1 MSVYAEDERIRAAL
15 SHVPADDRDTWV
27 QMGMAIKA
35 ELGDAGF
42 DFWDDW
48 SRSASSY
55 SESDAKSVWK
65 SFRSGGIT
73 IASLFKRAMEHGYR
87 ESEPVTSL
95 SGPERER
102 RRAERERE
110 AAAAAETHQRTQAEA
125 AAKARDLW
133 EKAGAVHADHAYVR
147 AKRIK
152 PYGAK
157 QLRDQLVVKLQ
168 DVDGEHHSS
177 QYIQPTGTKSFQTGG
192 RVSGCFATVSA
203 GETPGAGAPLLIA
216 EGYATACTLHE
227 ATGYPVAAAMNA
239 GNLMSVAKAWR
250 DCYPELAIVICAD
263 DDTETAGNPGM
274 TKAIAAARAVGALL
288 AVPVFGTSRPND
300 VSDFNDLHC
309 ISGLDA
315 VKQCIDAAIDREHMP
330 GRDDEETSLSPAM
343 GAALET
349 ADDYVPSG
357 FLVTERGVFYE
368 EDDGT
373 PHWICSPLHVRALVR
388 DRASENWGRLLE
400 WKDADGHPHV
410 WAMPMEMLRS
420 DGADMRGELARL
432 GLDIAPGNKARN
444 KLTEYVTCAKP
455 KARGRCVTRTG
466 WHGGAFVFPDR
477 TIGEARER
485 VIFQAESI
493 MRTYSQ
499 SGTLDEWK
507 SGVARF
513 CVGNS
518 RLLLAVSAAFASMML
533 EYSGQESGGLN
544 FVGES
549 SSGKT
554 TALRAACSVFG
565 GKEYMQ
571 RWRATS
577 NGLEGLASLHNDTLL
592 VLDELAQVDAREA
605 GEIAYMLANGSG
617 KARAGRSGTAR
628 ARQTWKLL
636 FLSAGEIG
644 LSQHLQSVGKKTK
657 AGQEV
662 RLVEIPA
669 DAGTGFGLFEH
680 LHGVAGGAELSTAIN
695 EAAVKHYGTAAV
707 AFLEA
712 LCRDRDEIGFW
723 LKEEVRRFVDGNLPA
738 DSSGQAHRVCQRF
751 ALIGLAGE
759 YATSTCITG
768 WDEGDALRAAAD
780 CFAVW
785 LDGRGGAGNQE
796 KDSILS
802 HVKAF
807 FEAHEESRFSDLN
820 DISERPTINRAG
832 FRRTGE
838 AGVEYLVLP
847 EVFKR
852 EICTGLD
859 PKAAARALIE
869 AGWIRPASNGWAQR
883 AERLPGKGPTKV
895 YVFTAKIWEA
905 SR

>member
-1 MSVYAEDERIRAAL
+1 MSVYVEEERIRSAL
-15 SHVPADDRDTWV
+15 SHVPADDRETWV

-35 ELGDAGF
+35 ELGEAGF

-48 SRSASSY
+48 SRSAPSY

-73 IASLFKRAMEHGYR
+73 IASLFKRAIEHGYH
-87 ESEPVTSL
+87 ESEPMTPL
-95 SGPERER
+95 SADESER
-102 RRAERERE
+102 RRVERARE
-110 AAAAAETHQRTQAEA
+110 AAVAAEIHQRTQTEA
-125 AAKARDLW
+125 AAKAHNLW
-133 EKAGAVHADHAYVR
+133 EKAGTVHADHAYIR
-147 AKRIK
+147 AKQIK

-168 DVDGEHHSS
+168 DIDGEHHSS
-177 QYIQPTGTKSFQTGG
+177 QYIQPSGGKQFQTGG
-192 RVSGCFATVSA
+192 RVSGCFVAVSTGA
-203 GETPGAGAPLLIA
+203 KPGIGAPLLIA

-227 ATGYPVAAAMNA
+227 ATEYPVAAAMNA

-250 DCYPELAIVICAD
+250 DRYPELAIIICAD
-263 DDTETAGNPGM
+263 DDTETPGNPGM
-274 TKAIAAARAVGALL
+274 TKAAAAARAVDGAL
-288 AVPVFGTSRPND
+288 AVPVFDTDRPAGA
-300 VSDFNDLHC
+300 SDFNDLHRLK
-309 ISGLDA
+309 SLDA
-315 VKQCIDAAIDREHMP
+315 VKRCIDVAVDQRQAPDATTEPDSHV
-330 GRDDEETSLSPAM
+330 PA
-343 GAALET
+343 
-349 ADDYVPSG
+349 G

-388 DRASENWGRLLE
+388 DRSSENWGRLLE
-400 WKDADGHPHV
+400 WNDADGHPHV

-477 TIGEARER
+477 TIGAANER

-499 SGTLDEWK
+499 SGTLDDWK
-507 SGVARF
+507 AGVARF

-518 RLLLAVSAAFASMML
+518 RLLLSVSAAFASMML

-544 FVGES
+544 FVAES

-554 TALRAACSVFG
+554 TVLRAACSVFG

-571 RWRATS
+571 RWRATA

-669 DAGTGFGLFEH
+669 DAGAGFGLFEH

-695 EAAVKHYGTAAV
+695 EAAVNHYGTAAV

-712 LCRDRDEIGFW
+712 LCRDRDEIGTW
-723 LKEEVRRFVDGNLPA
+723 LKEEIRQFVDGNLPA

-759 YATSTCITG
+759 YATAAGITD
-768 WDEGDALRAAAD
+768 WSAGDALGAAAD

-796 KDSILS
+796 KDAILS

-820 DISERPTINRAG
+820 EISDRPTINRAG
-832 FRRTGE
+832 FRRNVET
-838 AGVEYLVLP
+838 GVEYLVLP

-859 PKAAARALIE
+859 PKTVARTLIE
-869 AGWIRPASNGWAQR
+869 SSWIRPASNGWAQR

-905 SR
+905 SK

>member
-1 MSVYAEDERIRAAL
+1 MSEVVSIETEFSAAMAAHDLRPIGIVADGRLHRFDGPEDKRGKKSAWYVLHGDGIPAGSFGDWRTGLSETWCSKAANEMTDAERAVIRNRIRLMKVA
-15 SHVPADDRDTWV
+15 
-27 QMGMAIKA
+27 
-35 ELGDAGF
+35 
-42 DFWDDW
+42 
-48 SRSASSY
+48 
-55 SESDAKSVWK
+55 
-65 SFRSGGIT
+65 
-73 IASLFKRAMEHGYR
+73 
-87 ESEPVTSL
+87 
-95 SGPERER
+95 
-102 RRAERERE
+102 RE
-110 AAAAAETHQRTQAEA
+110 AEEARDAEA
-125 AAKARDLW
+125 ARAAVADHW
-133 EKAGAVHADHAYVR
+133 EKASGVRSDHDYVI
-147 AKRIK
+147 AKQIR
-152 PYGAK
+152 PRGAK
-157 QLRDQLVVKLQ
+157 QLSNQLLIPLRDI
-168 DVDGEHHSS
+168 DGTLHSA
-177 QYIQPTGTKSFQTGG
+177 QYIQPDGAKRFKSGG
-192 RVSGCFATVSA
+192 RVAGCFCMVGDDPNDGDTI
-203 GETPGAGAPLLIA
+203 LIA
-216 EGYATACTLHE
+216 EGWATACSLHQ
-227 ATGYPVAAAMNA
+227 ATGHAVFAAMNA
-239 GNLMSVAKAWR
+239 GNLLAVAKAVR
-250 DCYPELAIVICAD
+250 LKYLMATIIVCAD
-263 DDTETAGNPGM
+263 DDYLTAGNPGL
-274 TKAIAAARAVGALL
+274 TKAQAAAQEVGGTVAP
-288 AVPVFGTSRPND
+288 PVFGADRPSG

-309 ISGLDA
+309 IKGLA
-315 VKQCIDAAIDREHMP
+315 VVKQCIDAAVDRQ
-330 GRDDEETSLSPAM
+330 PA
-343 GAALET
+343 AAPTTES
-349 ADDYVPSG
+349 DNCVPSG

-388 DRASENWGRLLE
+388 DRSSENWGRLLE
-400 WKDADGHPHV
+400 WNDADGHPHV

-444 KLTEYVTCAKP
+444 KLTEYVTCARP

-466 WHGGAFVFPDR
+466 WHSGAFVFPDQ
-477 TIGEARER
+477 TIGAASER

-499 SGTLDEWK
+499 SGTLDDWK
-507 SGVARF
+507 AGVARF

-518 RLLLAVSAAFASMML
+518 RLLLSVSAAFASMML

-544 FVGES
+544 IVGES

-571 RWRATS
+571 RWRATA

-617 KARAGRSGTAR
+617 KARAGRTGTAR

-669 DAGTGFGLFEH
+669 DAGAGFGLFEH

-695 EAAVKHYGTAAV
+695 EAAVNYYGTAAV

-712 LCRDRDEIGFW
+712 LCRDRDEIGIW
-723 LKEEVRRFVDGNLPA
+723 LKEEIRRFVDGNLPA

-759 YATSTCITG
+759 YATAAGITG
-768 WDEGDALRAAAD
+768 WNEGDALGAAAD

-796 KDSILS
+796 QDTILS

-820 DISERPTINRAG
+820 DISDRPTINRAG
-832 FRRTGE
+832 FRRVTESGT
-838 AGVEYLVLP
+838 EYFVLP
-847 EVFKR
+847 EIFKR
-852 EICTGLD
+852 EICSGFE
-859 PKAAARALIE
+859 PKAAARALVD
-869 AGWIRPASNGWAQR
+869 AGWIRSAPDGKFQR
-883 AERLPGKGPTKV
+883 SERLPGKGTIRV
-895 YVFTAKIWEA
+895 YVFTPALWEA
-905 SR
+905 QR

>member
-1 MSVYAEDERIRAAL
+1 MSVYAEEERIRAAL
-15 SHVPADDRDTWV
+15 SYVPADDRDTWV

-35 ELGDAGF
+35 ELGEAGF

-73 IASLFKRAMEHGYR
+73 IASLFKRAIEHGYR
-87 ESEPVTSL
+87 ESEPLAQL
-95 SGPERER
+95 SADDRDR
-102 RRAERERE
+102 RQAERKRE
-110 AAAAAETHQRTQAEA
+110 ATAAAETHQRTQAEA
-125 AAKARDLW
+125 ATKARDLW
-133 EKAGAVHADHAYVR
+133 ERAGTVHTNHAYVC
-147 AKRIK
+147 AKKIR
-152 PYGAK
+152 PYGAR

-177 QYIQPTGTKSFQTGG
+177 QYIQPGGAKSFQTGG
-192 RVSGCFATVSA
+192 RVSGCFVAVN
-203 GETPGAGAPLLIA
+203 AGATHGADGTLLIA
-216 EGYATACTLHE
+216 EGYATACSLHE

-239 GNLMSVAKAWR
+239 GNLLNVARAWR
-250 DCYPELAIVICAD
+250 DRCPKLTIVICAD

-274 TKAIAAARAVGALL
+274 TKAIAAARTVRAVL
-288 AVPVFGTSRPND
+288 AVPVFGTDRPAEA
-300 VSDFNDLHC
+300 SDFNDLHC
-309 ISGLDA
+309 LEGLDA
-315 VKQCIDAAIDREHMP
+315 VKQCIDAAIDQQPVTEFV
-330 GRDDEETSLSPAM
+330 G
-343 GAALET
+343 ET
-349 ADDYVPSG
+349 AAHPPATAAATESDNCVPTG

-388 DRASENWGRLLE
+388 DRSSENWGRLLE
-400 WKDADGHPHV
+400 WNDADGHPHV

-444 KLTEYVTCAKP
+444 KLTEYVTCARP

-466 WHGGAFVFPDR
+466 WHSGAFVFPDQ
-477 TIGEARER
+477 TIGAASER

-499 SGTLDEWK
+499 SGTLDDWK
-507 SGVARF
+507 AGVARF

-518 RLLLAVSAAFASMML
+518 RLLLSVSAAFASMML

-571 RWRATS
+571 RWRATA

-669 DAGTGFGLFEH
+669 DAGAGFGLFEH

-695 EAAVKHYGTAAV
+695 EAAVNHYGTAAV
-707 AFLEA
+707 AFLKA
-712 LCRDRDEIGFW
+712 LCRDRDEIGIW
-723 LKEEVRRFVDGNLPA
+723 LKEEIRRFVDGNLPV

-759 YATSTCITG
+759 YATTAGITG
-768 WDEGDALRAAAD
+768 WNEGDALGAASD

-820 DISERPTINRAG
+820 DISDRPTINRAG
-832 FRRTGE
+832 FRRLADSGT
-838 AGVEYLVLP
+838 EYFVLP
-847 EVFKR
+847 EIFKR
-852 EICTGLD
+852 EICNGFE
-859 PKAAARALIE
+859 PKAAARALVD
-869 AGWIRPASNGWAQR
+869 AGWIRPAPDGKFQR
-883 AERLPGKGPTKV
+883 SERLPGKGTIRV
-895 YVFTAKIWEA
+895 YVFTPALWEA
-905 SR
+905 QR

>member
-1 MSVYAEDERIRAAL
+1 MSVYAEEERIRAAL
-15 SHVPADDRDTWV
+15 SHVPADNRDTWV
-27 QMGMAIKA
+27 EMGMAVKA

-73 IASLFKRAMEHGYR
+73 IASLFKRAIEHGYR
-87 ESEPVTSL
+87 ESEPLAPLTAD
-95 SGPERER
+95 ERDR
-102 RRAERERE
+102 RQAKRQRE
-110 AAAAAETHQRTQAEA
+110 AAAAAEIHHRSQAEA
-125 AAKARDLW
+125 ATKARDLW
-133 EKAGAVHADHAYVR
+133 EKAGAVHADHAYVCSKKIR
-147 AKRIK
+147 

-168 DVDGEHHSS
+168 DIDGVHHSS
-177 QYIQPTGTKSFQTGG
+177 QYIQPGGGKSFQTGG
-192 RVSGCFATVSA
+192 RVSSCFVTVTAGAQPSA
-203 GETPGAGAPLLIA
+203 AAPLLIA

-250 DCYPELAIVICAD
+250 DRYPELAIIVCAD
-263 DDTETAGNPGM
+263 DDTETPGNPGM
-274 TKAIAAARAVGALL
+274 AKATAAARAIDGAL
-288 AVPVFGTSRPND
+288 AVPVFGTERPAGM
-300 VSDFNDLHC
+300 SDFNDLHC
-309 ISGLDA
+309 LKGLGA
-315 VKQCIDAAIDREHMP
+315 VQQCIAAATDQRHVADATPESE
-330 GRDDEETSLSPAM
+330 G
-343 GAALET
+343 
-349 ADDYVPSG
+349 YVPSG
-357 FLVTERGVFYE
+357 FRVTERGVFYE

-400 WKDADGHPHV
+400 WNDADGHPHV

-499 SGTLDEWK
+499 SGTLDDWK
-507 SGVARF
+507 SDVARF

-571 RWRATS
+571 RWRATA

-669 DAGTGFGLFEH
+669 DAGAGFGLFEN
-680 LHGVAGGAELSTAIN
+680 LHGMAGGAELSSAIN
-695 EAAVKHYGTAAV
+695 EAAVTHYGTAAV
-707 AFLEA
+707 AFLDA
-712 LCRDRDEIGFW
+712 LCRDRDEIGTW
-723 LKEEVRRFVDGNLPA
+723 LKEEIRRFVDGNLPA

-759 YATSTCITG
+759 YATSTGITG
-768 WDEGDALRAAAD
+768 WGEGDALRAAAD

-796 KDSILS
+796 KDTILS

-820 DISERPTINRAG
+820 DTSDRPTINRAG

-838 AGVEYLVLP
+838 IGVEYLVLP

-859 PKAAARALIE
+859 PKAVARALIE
-869 AGWIRPASNGWAQR
+869 ASWIRPASNGWAQR

>member
-1 MSVYAEDERIRAAL
+1 MSDVLNIEAEFAAAMAVHGLTPSEIVADGKIHRFDAGDEKRGRKSGFYILHADGQPAGMFGDWRTDLRETWCAKPERSLSAAERAAHRKRIEE
-15 SHVPADDRDTWV
+15 SK
-27 QMGMAIKA
+27 AIEAA
-35 ELGDAGF
+35 E
-42 DFWDDW
+42 
-48 SRSASSY
+48 
-55 SESDAKSVWK
+55 
-65 SFRSGGIT
+65 
-73 IASLFKRAMEHGYR
+73 RAARAETARAEVTEHWER
-87 ESEPVTSL
+87 Q
-95 SGPERER
+95 SGP
-102 RRAERERE
+102 
-110 AAAAAETHQRTQAEA
+110 
-125 AAKARDLW
+125 
-133 EKAGAVHADHAYVR
+133 VHADHAYVK
-147 AKRIK
+147 AKGIR
-152 PYGAK
+152 PYAAK
-157 QLRDQLVVKLQ
+157 QMREQLLIPLR
-168 DVDGEHHSS
+168 DVDGNLHSM
-177 QYIQPTGTKSFQTGG
+177 QYIKPDGGKRFKSGGIVAGNHCTIGTIE
-192 RVSGCFATVSA
+192 R
-203 GETPGAGAPLLIA
+203 PDGAILVA
-216 EGYATACTLHE
+216 EGWATACSLHE
-227 ATGYPVAAAMNA
+227 ATKHAVCAAMNA
-239 GNLMSVAKAWR
+239 GNLMSVTAALRAK
-250 DCYPELAIVICAD
+250 YPDARLVVCCD
-263 DDTETAGNPGM
+263 DDYGIPMNPGL
-274 TKAIAAARAVGALL
+274 TKAKEAAHATGAVLAHPDFGDTRPDGA
-288 AVPVFGTSRPND
+288 T
-300 VSDFNDLHC
+300 DFNDLARHA
-309 ISGLDA
+309 GLDA
-315 VKQCIDAAIDREHMP
+315 VKRCVDAAIDQRQATE
-330 GRDDEETSLSPAM
+330 RDDDAASHPPAK
-343 GAALET
+343 GAAKES
-349 ADDYVPSG
+349 DDGCVPSG
-357 FLVTERGVFYE
+357 FIVTERGVFYE

-388 DRASENWGRLLE
+388 DRSSENWGRLLE
-400 WKDADGHPHV
+400 WNDADGHPHV

-455 KARGRCVTRTG
+455 QARGRCVTRTG

-499 SGTLDEWK
+499 AGALDDWK
-507 SGVARF
+507 AGVARF

-533 EYSGQESGGLN
+533 EYAGQESGGLN

-571 RWRATS
+571 RWRATA

-669 DAGTGFGLFEH
+669 DAGAGFGLFEH

-695 EAAVKHYGTAAV
+695 EAAVKHYGTAAA

-712 LCRDRDEIGFW
+712 LCRDRDEIGTW
-723 LKEEVRRFVDGNLPA
+723 LKDEIRRFVDGNLPA

-759 YATSTCITG
+759 YATAAGITG
-768 WDEGDALRAAAD
+768 WNEGDALGAAAT

-796 KDSILS
+796 KDTILS

-820 DISERPTINRAG
+820 DTSDRPTINRAG
-832 FRRTGE
+832 FRRTGDN
-838 AGVEYLVLP
+838 GVEYLVLP

-852 EICTGLD
+852 EVCVGFE
-859 PKAAARALIE
+859 PKAAARALID

-895 YVFTAKIWEA
+895 YVFTSTIWEA
-905 SR
+905 SK

>member
-1 MSVYAEDERIRAAL
+1 MSDVLNIEAEFASAMAVHGLTPSEIIADGKIHRFDAQDEKRGKKSGFYILHSDGVPAGMFGDWRTDLRETWCAKSERSLSAAERSAHRKRIEESKAIEAAERAA
-15 SHVPADDRDTWV
+15 R
-27 QMGMAIKA
+27 
-35 ELGDAGF
+35 
-42 DFWDDW
+42 
-48 SRSASSY
+48 
-55 SESDAKSVWK
+55 
-65 SFRSGGIT
+65 
-73 IASLFKRAMEHGYR
+73 
-87 ESEPVTSL
+87 
-95 SGPERER
+95 
-102 RRAERERE
+102 
-110 AAAAAETHQRTQAEA
+110 AEA
-125 AAKARDLW
+125 ARAVVTDHW
-133 EKAGAVHADHAYVR
+133 EQQSGPIRADHGYVKTKGIR
-147 AKRIK
+147 

-157 QLRDQLVVKLQ
+157 QIRDQLLIPLR
-168 DVDGEHHSS
+168 DIDGNLRSA
-177 QYIQPTGTKSFQTGG
+177 QYIQPTGAKRFKSGG
-192 RVSGCFATVSA
+192 RVAGCFCLLGDEPVDGGT
-203 GETPGAGAPLLIA
+203 LLIC
-216 EGYATACTLHE
+216 EGWATGATLHQ
-227 ATGYPVAAAMNA
+227 ALGHSVACAMNA
-239 GNLMSVAKAWR
+239 GNLLAVSQAWR
-250 DCYPELAIVICAD
+250 DRYSMLKIVVCGD
-263 DDTETAGNPGM
+263 DDAQTAGNPGS
-274 TKAIAAARAVGALL
+274 ARAREAAYAVGGAL
-288 AVPVFGTSRPND
+288 AIPIFDSNRP
-300 VSDFNDLHC
+300 SAATDFNDLASL
-309 ISGLDA
+309 SGLDA
-315 VKQCIDAAIDREHMP
+315 VRQCVEAALDELDATAI
-330 GRDDEETSLSPAM
+330 SSPASTNPEPPHSTEESDN
-343 GAALET
+343 GC
-349 ADDYVPSG
+349 VPSG
-357 FLVTERGVFYE
+357 FIVAERGVFYE

-388 DRASENWGRLLE
+388 DRSSENWGRLLE
-400 WKDADGHPHV
+400 WNDADGHPHV

-477 TIGEARER
+477 TIGDARER

-499 SGTLDEWK
+499 AGTLDEWK
-507 SGVARF
+507 TGVARF

-518 RLLLAVSAAFASMML
+518 RLLLAVSSAFASMML

-544 FVGES
+544 YVGES

-571 RWRATS
+571 RWRATA

-605 GEIAYMLANGSG
+605 GEISYMLANGSG

-644 LSQHLQSVGKKTK
+644 LSQHLQSVGKNAK

-669 DAGTGFGLFEH
+669 DAGAGFGLFEH
-680 LHGVAGGAELSTAIN
+680 LHGMAGGAELSTAIN
-695 EAAVKHYGTAAV
+695 DAAVKYYGAAGI
-707 AFLEA
+707 AFLEV
-712 LCRDRDEIGFW
+712 LCSDRDEIGTW
-723 LKEEVRRFVDGNLPA
+723 LKDEIRRFVDGNLPA

-759 YATSTCITG
+759 YATSAGITG
-768 WDEGDALRAAAD
+768 WNEGDALGAAAA

-796 KDSILS
+796 KGTILS

-820 DISERPTINRAG
+820 DTSDRPTINRAG
-832 FRRTGE
+832 FRRTTESGT
-838 AGVEYLVLP
+838 EYFVLP
-847 EVFKR
+847 EIFKR
-852 EICTGLD
+852 EICNGYE
-859 PKAAARALIE
+859 PKAAARALVD
-869 AGWIRPASNGWAQR
+869 AGWIRPAPDGKFQR
-883 AERLPGKGPTKV
+883 SERLPGKGTIRV
-895 YVFTAKIWEA
+895 YVFTPALWEA
-905 SR
+905 QR

>member
-1 MSVYAEDERIRAAL
+1 MSVYAEEERIRAAL
-15 SHVPADDRDTWV
+15 SHVPADDRKVWV

-35 ELGDAGF
+35 ELGEAGF

-55 SESDAKSVWK
+55 SENDAKSVWK

-73 IASLFKRAMEHGYR
+73 IATLFKRAIEHGYR
-87 ESEPVTSL
+87 ESEPMIPL
-95 SGPERER
+95 SAHERDR
-102 RRAERERE
+102 RRIERERE
-110 AAAAAETHQRTQAEA
+110 AAAAADIHQRTQAEA
-125 AAKARDLW
+125 ATKARDLW
-133 EKAGAVHADHAYVR
+133 EKAGTVHADHAYVCTKQIR
-147 AKRIK
+147 

-168 DVDGEHHSS
+168 DIDGTHYSS
-177 QYIQPTGTKSFQTGG
+177 QYIQPTGAKSFQTGG
-192 RVSGCFATVSA
+192 RVSGCFVVVSA
-203 GETPGAGAPLLIA
+203 ATKAGIGAPLLIA

-227 ATGYPVAAAMNA
+227 ATGYPVIAAMNA
-239 GNLMSVAKAWR
+239 GNLLSVARAWR
-250 DCYPELAIVICAD
+250 DRSPELTIVICAD

-274 TKAIAAARAVGALL
+274 TKAVAAAHAVGAVL
-288 AVPVFGTSRPND
+288 AVPVFGTDRPNGA
-300 VSDFNDLHC
+300 SDFNDLHC
-309 ISGLDA
+309 TKGLDA
-315 VKQCIDAAIDREHMP
+315 VKRCIDAAVDQQQVTERVGEAAAHP
-330 GRDDEETSLSPAM
+330 PATD
-343 GAALET
+343 AITES
-349 ADDYVPSG
+349 DNCVPSG

-388 DRASENWGRLLE
+388 DRSSENWGRLLE
-400 WKDADGHPHV
+400 WNDADGHPHV

-477 TIGEARER
+477 TIGAASER
-485 VIFQAESI
+485 VIFQAETI

-499 SGTLDEWK
+499 SGTLDDWK
-507 SGVARF
+507 TGVARF

-533 EYSGQESGGLN
+533 EFSGQESGGLN

-571 RWRATS
+571 RWRATA
-577 NGLEGLASLHNDTLL
+577 NGLEGLASIHCDTLL
-592 VLDELAQVDAREA
+592 ALDELAQVDAREA

-644 LSQHLQSVGKKTK
+644 LGQHMQSVGKKAK

-669 DAGTGFGLFEH
+669 DAGAGFGLFEH

-712 LCRDRDEIGFW
+712 LCHDREEIGIWLKDEI
-723 LKEEVRRFVDGNLPA
+723 RRFVDGNLPA

-759 YATSTCITG
+759 YATAAGVTG
-768 WDEGDALRAAAD
+768 WNEGEALGAAAD

-796 KDSILS
+796 KDTILS
-802 HVKAF
+802 TVKAF
-807 FEAHEESRFSDLN
+807 FEAHEESRFTDLN
-820 DISERPTINRAG
+820 DMSDRPTINRAG
-832 FRRTGE
+832 FRRTGDN
-838 AGVEYLVLP
+838 GVEYLVLP

-859 PKAAARALIE
+859 PKTVARTLIE
-869 AGWIRPASNGWAQR
+869 SGWIRPASNGWAQR

-905 SR
+905 SK

>member
-1 MSVYAEDERIRAAL
+1 MSVATEEDRIKAAL
-15 SHVPADDRDTWV
+15 SHIPADDREVWV
-27 QMGMAIKA
+27 QMGMAIKS
-35 ELGDAGF
+35 ELGEAGF

-48 SRSASSY
+48 SRAASSY
-55 SESDAKSVWK
+55 SESNAKSVWK

-73 IASLFKRAMEHGYR
+73 IASLFKRAVEHGYR
-87 ESEPVTSL
+87 ESEPTTPL
-95 SGPERER
+95 SAEERDQR
-102 RRAERERE
+102 RIERERE
-110 AAAAAETHQRTQAEA
+110 ATAAAEAHQRTQTEA

-133 EKAGAVHADHAYVR
+133 EKAGTVHADHAYVR

-168 DVDGEHHSS
+168 DIDGEHHSS
-177 QYIQPTGTKSFQTGG
+177 QYIQPAGGKTFQTGG
-192 RVSGCFATVSA
+192 RVSGCFVAVTA
-203 GETPGAGAPLLIA
+203 GAKPGAGAPLLIA
-216 EGYATACTLHE
+216 EGYATGCSLHE

-239 GNLMSVAKAWR
+239 GNLLSVAQAWR
-250 DCYPELAIVICAD
+250 DRHPKLVIIICAD
-263 DDTETAGNPGM
+263 DDTGTDGNPGM
-274 TKAIAAARAVGALL
+274 TKATEAARAVGGVL
-288 AVPVFGTSRPND
+288 AVPDYGASRPAGTT
-300 VSDFNDLHC
+300 DFNDLHC
-309 ISGLDA
+309 LAGLEA
-315 VKQCIDAAIDREHMP
+315 VKRCIQAALAESDTTAI
-330 GRDDEETSLSPAM
+330 SSPASTNPEPSHSTEESDN
-343 GAALET
+343 GC
-349 ADDYVPSG
+349 VPSG
-357 FLVTERGVFYE
+357 FIVAERGVFYE

-373 PHWICSPLHVRALVR
+373 PHWISSPLHVRALVR
-388 DRASENWGRLLE
+388 DRSSENWGRLLE
-400 WKDADGHPHV
+400 WNDADGHPHV

-477 TIGEARER
+477 TIGDARER

-499 SGTLDEWK
+499 AGTLDEWK
-507 SGVARF
+507 TGVARF

-518 RLLLAVSAAFASMML
+518 RLLLAVSSAFASMML

-544 FVGES
+544 YVGES

-571 RWRATS
+571 RWRATA

-617 KARAGRSGTAR
+617 KARAGRSGSAR

-644 LSQHLQSVGKKTK
+644 LSQHLQSVGKNTK

-669 DAGTGFGLFEH
+669 DAGAGFGLFEH
-680 LHGVAGGAELSTAIN
+680 LHGMAGGAELSTAIN
-695 EAAVKHYGTAAV
+695 DAAVKYYGAAGI
-707 AFLEA
+707 AFLEV
-712 LCRDRDEIGFW
+712 LCSDRDEIGTW
-723 LKEEVRRFVDGNLPA
+723 LKDEIRRFVDGNLPP

-759 YATSTCITG
+759 YATSAGITG
-768 WDEGDALRAAAD
+768 WNEGDALGAAAA

-785 LDGRGGAGNQE
+785 LEGRGGAGNQE
-796 KDSILS
+796 KGTILS

-820 DISERPTINRAG
+820 DTSDRPTINRAG
-832 FRRTGE
+832 FRRTTESGT
-838 AGVEYLVLP
+838 EYFVLP
-847 EVFKR
+847 EIFKR
-852 EICTGLD
+852 EICNGYE
-859 PKAAARALIE
+859 PKSAARALVD
-869 AGWIRPASNGWAQR
+869 AGWIRPAPDGKFQR
-883 AERLPGKGPTKV
+883 SERLPGKGTIRV
-895 YVFTAKIWEA
+895 YVFTPALWEA
-905 SR
+905 QR